1 MFLENLK
8 NLKGNCKINRF
19 KYLFYLFIGSF
30 CFIGFIPFASGTFGA
45 LAGLFFFWLFLKKLP
60 ILYQIFFCLVSFFLG
75 VFVSSKIK
83 IFMNKSD
90 PKEVVI
96 DEVVGIWI
104 ALLGK
109 NTLFEFFLAFIFFR
123 FFDITKPFY
132 ISKFEKF
139 PDGWGIMLDD
149 AVSGIYTFLLLY
161 LITLFVKM

>member
-1 MFLENLK
+1 
-8 NLKGNCKINRF
+8 
-19 KYLFYLFIGSF
+19 
-30 CFIGFIPFASGTFGA
+30 
-45 LAGLFFFWLFLKKLP
+45 
-60 ILYQIFFCLVSFFLG
+60 
-75 VFVSSKIK
+75 
-83 IFMNKSD
+83 MNKSD

-132 ISKFEKF
+132 ISEFEKF